1 MKNIEIVASL
11 EVRQKPNFERAV
23 TSFKAELKLNGGT
36 MRYENFV
43 GLYNVKSNI
52 LIITYIQNLL

>member
-11 EVRQKPNFERAV
+11 QVKQKPNFERAV
-23 TSFKAELKLNGGT
+23 SAFKAELKLNGNT
-36 MRYENFV
+36 MHYGNFV
-43 GLYNVKSNI
+43 GLYNAKSNI